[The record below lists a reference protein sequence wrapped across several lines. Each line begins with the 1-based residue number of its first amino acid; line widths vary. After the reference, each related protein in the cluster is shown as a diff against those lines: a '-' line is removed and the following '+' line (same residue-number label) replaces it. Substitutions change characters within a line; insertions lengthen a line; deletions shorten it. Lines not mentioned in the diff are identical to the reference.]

1 MADNM
6 KVHGEI
12 IKCMAEVFSF
22 GLMVVNMKDNILMI
36 KKKDMA
42 NLVGQM
48 VVAIKV
54 NGKTGNKMV
63 KELIEINKVYRKMEH
78 GLMVK
83 R

>member
-1 MADNM
+1 
-6 KVHGEI
+6 
-12 IKCMAEVFSF
+12 
-22 GLMVVNMKDNILMI
+22 
-36 KKKDMA
+36 MA